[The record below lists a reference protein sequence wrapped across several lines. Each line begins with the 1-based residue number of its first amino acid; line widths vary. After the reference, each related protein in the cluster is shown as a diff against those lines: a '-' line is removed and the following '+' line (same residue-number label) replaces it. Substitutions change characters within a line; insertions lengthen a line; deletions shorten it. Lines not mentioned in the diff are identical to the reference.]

1 MGHRRLF
8 AEGNADAPPRRGV
21 LCIGRVVGKPFFST
35 FIAPMWVMAVG
46 IVFTGAVTANGA
58 LEEFGDIAGTAVA
71 LYFCVQS
78 LIVSIGG
85 TLAVVHLQGDT
96 AWPLATFSSIMAII
110 VLISLRSLQHRRH
123 ARV

>member
-8 AEGNADAPPRRGV
+8 AEGNADAPPWRGV
-21 LCIGRVVGKPFFST
+21 LCIGQVVGKPFLST

-85 TLAVVHLQGDT
+85 TLAAVHLQGDT

-110 VLISLRSLQHRRH
+110 VLISLRLLQHRRH